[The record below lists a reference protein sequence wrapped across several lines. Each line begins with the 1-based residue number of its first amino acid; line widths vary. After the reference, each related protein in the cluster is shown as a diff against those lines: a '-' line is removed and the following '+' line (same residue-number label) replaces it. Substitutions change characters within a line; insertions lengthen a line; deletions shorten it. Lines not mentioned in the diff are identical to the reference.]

1 MNIER
6 VNKSLTEIEMQDIR
20 NTVEYVHLKIQK
32 MYPIGYFSH
41 SKGKLYLK
49 EAMKHYAYNIKGLT
63 EDELIQQFS
72 QSLIKEAGLI
82 NGIRKAYNHNI
93 TLFFLDMFPHKKIWD
108 MVVIPVGVWTD
119 EVAHDFVIWYL
130 EEELGLSLDTVLSK
144 VDVRRIAEDR
154 AKTGTTLA
162 RNINKFGSVAK
173 LILSAYPSLDKETV
187 TKTVNSLQKKSK

>member
-82 NGIRKAYNHNI
+82 NGIKKAYNHKLTFQYMTEQFKSYFDI
-93 TLFFLDMFPHKKIWD
+93 TIFERFTRFGDEFEKIY
-108 MVVIPVGVWTD
+108 D
-119 EVAHDFVIWYL
+119 E
-130 EEELGLSLDTVLSK
+130 S
-144 VDVRRIAEDR
+144 
-154 AKTGTTLA
+154 
-162 RNINKFGSVAK
+162 
-173 LILSAYPSLDKETV
+173 
-187 TKTVNSLQKKSK
+187 